1 MLSNNNDNQFW
12 LVILIQSIM
21 KAFIP
26 KTLPKDL
33 KLPFLNHDS
42 LPLVKAYCFMGYE
55 PHYKLYE

>member
-1 MLSNNNDNQFW
+1 
-12 LVILIQSIM
+12 M

-33 KLPFLNHDS
+33 KFPFLNHDS